1 MYRQQVPSV
10 PPGLSRRTAFDEQPN
25 PLALALER
33 AHEEERRG
41 GRSVLDL
48 TVANPT
54 TAGLAYD
61 REAILTALADPRAL
75 VYEPLPFGLP
85 SARAAVAE
93 DHAARGFTVR
103 PEQVLLTASTS
114 EAYSFLFKLLCDPG
128 DELLAPAPSYPLFEH
143 LARFES
149 VKLVPYPLRYDG
161 AWHLDVGEVRARVTE
176 RTRGILLVSPNNP
189 TGSYTKKGELAAL
202 AQLGVPL
209 VSDEVFAGYPLGP
222 DRDHDRA
229 WSALETKDALVF
241 ALGGL
246 SKAAALPQM
255 KLAWTVVQGPPD
267 LTRPVLARLELI
279 ADSFLSAG
287 TPVQHA
293 LPALLEAG
301 RLTEAT
307 IRARTRENL
316 ATLDE
321 RLARPGSP
329 VSRLHLEGG
338 WYATLRLPRT
348 QSEAAWSLRFLEAD
362 GVHVHPGHFFDFEDE
377 AYAIVSLLTPPEVF
391 AEGVRRLAHR
401 VERES

>member
-1 MYRQQVPSV
+1 M
-10 PPGLSRRTAFDEQPN
+10 LSGRTAFDEQPN
-25 PLALALER
+25 LLAVALDKAR
-33 AHEEERRG
+33 EESARG
-41 GRSVLDL
+41 GRPVLDL

-54 TAGLAYD
+54 VAGLPYERD
-61 REAILTALADPRAL
+61 VILAALADPRAL

-85 SARAAVAE
+85 SARAAVAD
-93 DHAARGFTVR
+93 DHHQRGFAVR
-103 PEQVLLTASTS
+103 PEQVMLTASTS

-128 DELLAPAPSYPLFEH
+128 DELLVPAPSYPLFEH

-149 VKLVPYPLRYDG
+149 VKLVPYPIRYDG
-161 AWHLDVGEVRARVTE
+161 AWHLDVAELRARVTP

-202 AQLGVPL
+202 ARLGLPL
-209 VSDEVFAGYPLGP
+209 VSDEVFAGYPLAP

-229 WSALETKDALVF
+229 WSVLENHDALVF
-241 ALGGL
+241 AMGGL

-255 KLAWTVVQGPPD
+255 KLAWTVVQGPPA
-267 LTRPVLARLELI
+267 LTRPVLSRLELI

-301 RLTEAT
+301 RLTEASV
-307 IRARTRENL
+307 RARTRENL
-316 ATLDE
+316 ETLDE
-321 RLARPGSP
+321 RLARPGCP
-329 VSRLHLEGG
+329 LGRLHVEGG

-362 GVHVHPGHFFDFEDE
+362 GVHIHPGHFFDFEDE
-377 AYAIVSLLTPPEVF
+377 AYAVVSMLTPPEVF
-391 AEGVRRLAHR
+391 HEGIRRISHR
-401 VERES
+401 VELES